1 MEEGE
6 GHDRAD
12 VLAETDALEEE
23 GDESDGAGT
32 VEEGE
37 EEESKEEASL
47 GDEEEYCDDGSQGV
61 PQEGVVAPVLVNVA
75 EAAAV

>member
-6 GHDRAD
+6 GHDRAN
-12 VLAETDALEEE
+12 VSAETDALEEE

-37 EEESKEEASL
+37 EEESKGEASL
-47 GDEEEYCDDGSQGV
+47 GD
-61 PQEGVVAPVLVNVA
+61 
-75 EAAAV
+75 